1 MSIAP
6 LGISWF
12 IMQGRTEAI
21 SIYAVCHLISNYFYT
36 LEALSTC
43 PFSNSNKFNY
53 VNFTCKRKAG
63 TNIGYPQLF
72 TTHPTNPV
80 RWQ

>member
-21 SIYAVCHLISNYFYT
+21 LICAVYHLISNFFCT
-36 LEALSTC
+36 LKDLSTC

-53 VNFTCKRKAG
+53 YSRITELA
-63 TNIGYPQLF
+63 IGQLSQKI
-72 TTHPTNPV
+72 T
-80 RWQ
+80 

>member
-21 SIYAVCHLISNYFYT
+21 SICAVYHLISNFFYT
-36 LEALSTC
+36 LKDLSTC
-43 PFSNSNKFNY
+43 PFSNSNKFSY
-53 VNFTCKRKAG
+53 YSRIPELA
-63 TNIGYPQLF
+63 IGQLPQKI
-72 TTHPTNPV
+72 T
-80 RWQ
+80 